1 MKLSTDKWLHFAI
14 SAGLLIA
21 LSMCVMVKEDGE
33 TSETN

>member
-1 MKLSTDKWLHFAI
+1 MKMNDKWLHLVI

-21 LSMCVMVKEDGE
+21 LSMYVMVKEDGE